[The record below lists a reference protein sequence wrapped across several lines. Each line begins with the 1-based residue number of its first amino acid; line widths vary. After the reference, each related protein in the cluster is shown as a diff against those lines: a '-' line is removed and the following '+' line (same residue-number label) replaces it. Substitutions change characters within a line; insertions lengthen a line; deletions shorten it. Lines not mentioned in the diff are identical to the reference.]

1 MRVWGSV
8 TGRANVLAVLV
19 AVGCAACGANLGGD
33 ASAATP
39 VTYKAGPC
47 PAEQAKA
54 LASVKAAC
62 GTLTVPENRSKPG
75 EGKVQMPVVIV
86 PSKTQ
91 PAAADPMVYL
101 AGGPGAN
108 GIAQAEELAR
118 VGIND
123 KRDLIIMN
131 QRGNAYST
139 PNLACP
145 ELDRDY
151 AAAVA
156 RPLDSKETETAH
168 VAATKA
174 CHDRLVAAG
183 VDLTAFNTSESE
195 ADLVDLRKALKLE
208 QWNVLGLSYGTEL
221 ALALVRDHPEGIRSL
236 IIDAVLP
243 PSQVSLGWLWTNAN
257 EAIHNVFRAC
267 ADQPACA
274 AKYGDLDAE
283 FAAAVQK
290 LEANPL
296 SMTVK
301 IAGTDTTTKVV
312 LDGGAV
318 VNWLGSLPDPLTP
331 LTSVPA
337 AIHALTEGKP
347 TQIAEARA
355 LAAHPAG
362 IGAAGLGLM
371 YSVICSEWVPF
382 QPASQVLVQ
391 GQLAFPAWPKSVV
404 SEPMGLTFMT
414 QDCAVWD
421 VPPAP
426 AKVRQLTISAIPS
439 LVLNASFDGKSSPQ
453 WGIYAAGTLKNSTT
467 ITVPGSGHGA
477 LFGYLMPADAPAHKC
492 MQDVVASFLATPGHP
507 DTSSAKSLT
516 MPAFT
521 TQ

>member
-1 MRVWGSV
+1 VKRKAS
-8 TGRANVLAVLV
+8 VLAFLL
-19 AVGCAACGANLGGD
+19 AVGCATCGAGL
-33 ASAATP
+33 AATP
-39 VTYKAGPC
+39 ASFKSGPC

-54 LASVKAAC
+54 LASLKAAC

-75 EGKVQMPVVIV
+75 EGKVQLPVVIV

-91 PAAADPMVYL
+91 PAAPDPVLYM

-118 VGIND
+118 VGLNQ

-131 QRGNAYST
+131 QRGNAYSL

-156 RPLDSKETETAH
+156 LPLDSKATETAH

-183 VDLTAFNTSESE
+183 IDLSAFNTAGSA
-195 ADLVDLRKALKLE
+195 ADLADLRKALKIK
-208 QWNVLGLSYGTEL
+208 QWNLYGLSYGTEL
-221 ALALVRDHPEGIRSL
+221 ALVLLRDHPEGIRSM

-257 EAIHNVFRAC
+257 EAINNLFRAC

-274 AKYGDLDAE
+274 AKYGDLRTQ

-301 IAGTDTTTKVV
+301 IAGTETSTKVV

-318 VNWLGSLPDPLTP
+318 VGWLGSLPDPLTP
-331 LTSVPA
+331 LTSIPA
-337 AIHALTEGKP
+337 AISALAKGQA
-347 TQIAEARA
+347 TQIAEVRA
-355 LAAHPAG
+355 LAANPSG
-362 IGAAGLGLM
+362 IGASGLGLLF
-371 YSVICSEWVPF
+371 SVVCSEWVPF

-391 GQLAFPAWPKSVV
+391 GQLAFPDYPTTVL
-404 SEPMGLTFMT
+404 SEPPGLTFMT

-426 AKVRQLTISAIPS
+426 AQVRQLTISKIPS
-439 LVLNASFDGKSSPQ
+439 LVLNGSFDGKSSPQ
-453 WGIYAAGTLKNSTT
+453 WGVYAAGTLLNSTT
-467 ITVPGSGHGA
+467 ITVPGAGHGA
-477 LFGYLMPADAPAHKC
+477 LFGYLMAPDAPAHAC
-492 MQDVVASFLATPGHP
+492 MESVVASFLATPDHP
-507 DTSSAKSLT
+507 DTSCAKSLT

-521 TQ
+521 TE

>member
-1 MRVWGSV
+1 LGKRERESECPRFPGGIRLCDLRRKFCGLIRLRNRGQLQERPLSR
-8 TGRANVLAVLV
+8 RA
-19 AVGCAACGANLGGD
+19 GEGAG
-33 ASAATP
+33 AS
-39 VTYKAGPC
+39 
-47 PAEQAKA
+47 
-54 LASVKAAC
+54 LHAAC

-75 EGKVQMPVVIV
+75 EGKVQLPVVIV

-91 PAAADPMVYL
+91 PAEPDPVLYM

-108 GIAQAEELAR
+108 GIAQAEELAK
-118 VGIND
+118 VGINQ

-131 QRGNAYST
+131 QRGNAYSV

-156 RPLDSKETETAH
+156 LPLDSKVTETRH

-183 VDLTAFNTSESE
+183 IDLSAFNTSESVE
-195 ADLVDLRKALKLE
+195 DLAELRKVLKIK
-208 QWNVLGLSYGTEL
+208 QWNLYGLSYGTEL
-221 ALALVRDHPEGIRSL
+221 ALVLLRDHPEGIRSM

-257 EAIHNVFRAC
+257 EAINNLFRAC

-274 AKYGDLDAE
+274 AKYGDLSAE
-283 FAAAVQK
+283 FAAQVQK

-296 SMTVK
+296 TMTVK
-301 IAGTDTTTKVV
+301 IAGTETSTMVV

-318 VNWLGSLPDPLTP
+318 VAWLGSLPEPLTP
-331 LTSVPA
+331 LASIPA
-337 AIHALTEGKP
+337 AISALAKGQP

-355 LAAHPAG
+355 LAAHPSG
-362 IGAAGLGLM
+362 IGASGLGLLF
-371 YSVICSEWVPF
+371 SVVCSEWVPF

-391 GQLAFPAWPKSVV
+391 GQLAFPTYPKSVL
-404 SEPMGLTFMT
+404 SESMGLTFMT

-421 VPPAP
+421 VPRAP
-426 AKVRQLTISAIPS
+426 AQVRQLTISKIPS
-439 LVLNASFDGKSSPQ
+439 LVLNGSFDGKSSPQ
-453 WGIYAAGTLKNSTT
+453 WGVYAAGTLLNSTT
-467 ITVPGSGHGA
+467 ITVPGAGHGA
-477 LFGYLMPADAPAHKC
+477 LFGYLMPPDTPAHAC
-492 MQDVVASFLATPGHP
+492 MQSVVASFLATPDHP
-507 DTSSAKSLT
+507 DTSCAKSLT
-516 MPAFT
+516 MPAFS

>member
-1 MRVWGSV
+1 VKWKASL
-8 TGRANVLAVLV
+8 LAFLLV
-19 AVGCAACGANLGGD
+19 VGCATCGASL
-33 ASAATP
+33 AATP
-39 VTYKAGPC
+39 ARFKSSPC

-54 LASVKAAC
+54 LASLKAAC
-62 GTLTVPENRSKPG
+62 GTLTVPEKRSKPG
-75 EGKVQMPVVIV
+75 EGEVQLPVVIV

-91 PAAADPMVYL
+91 PAEPDPVLYM

-108 GIAQAEELAR
+108 GISQAEELAK
-118 VGIND
+118 VGINQ

-131 QRGNAYST
+131 QRGNAYSV

-151 AAAVA
+151 VAAVA
-156 RPLDSKETETAH
+156 LPLDSKVTETRH

-183 VDLTAFNTSESE
+183 IDLSAFNTSESVE
-195 ADLVDLRKALKLE
+195 DLADLRKALKLE
-208 QWNVLGLSYGTEL
+208 QWNLYGLSYGTEL
-221 ALALVRDHPEGIRSL
+221 ALSLVRDHPEGIRSM

-257 EAIHNVFRAC
+257 EAINNLFRAC

-274 AKYGDLDAE
+274 AKYGDLSAQ

-296 SMTVK
+296 TMTVK
-301 IAGTDTTTKVV
+301 IAGTETSTKVV
-312 LDGGAV
+312 LDGGAIV
-318 VNWLGSLPDPLTP
+318 AWLGSLPEPLTP
-331 LTSVPA
+331 LTSIPA
-337 AIHALTEGKP
+337 AISALAKGQP

-355 LAAHPAG
+355 LAAHPSG
-362 IGAAGLGLM
+362 IGASGLGLLF
-371 YSVICSEWVPF
+371 SVVCSEWVPF

-391 GQLAFPAWPKSVV
+391 GQLAFPTYPKTVL
-404 SEPMGLTFMT
+404 SESMGLTFMT

-421 VPPAP
+421 VPRAP
-426 AKVRQLTISAIPS
+426 AQVRQLTISKIPS
-439 LVLNASFDGKSSPQ
+439 LVLNGSFDGKSSPQ
-453 WGIYAAGTLKNSTT
+453 WGVYAAGTLLNSTT
-467 ITVPGSGHGA
+467 ITVPGAGHGA
-477 LFGYLMPADAPAHKC
+477 LFGYLMPPDAPAHAC
-492 MQDVVASFLATPGHP
+492 MQSVVASFLATPDHP
-507 DTSSAKSLT
+507 DTSCAKSLT